1 MIRLSMIRLSMLQF
15 RIQAI
20 TAAVTLAAF
29 TILLAATGPHLAS
42 MYAADELDSCR
53 GGTCANL
60 AIYFTGSLARGPYGA
75 LFLLSTGIILPGPR
89 RHRPVLGRAAD
100 RP

>member
-1 MIRLSMIRLSMLQF
+1 MIRLSLLQF
-15 RIQAI
+15 RVQAI
-20 TAAVTLAAF
+20 TAAVTLAVFAV
-29 TILLAATGPHLAS
+29 LLAATGPSLAS
-42 MYAADELDSCR
+42 LYAADGLDGCH
-53 GGTCANL
+53 GGSNCADL
-60 AIYFTGSLARGPYGA
+60 ADYFTGSLARSPYGV